1 MHVELLS
8 TDMTKA
14 QDFYS
19 QIFDWTFRDIP
30 RAGNPYTMIDVGEGT
45 GGNFVESPLAG
56 SNPFWL
62 AYVAVQDMTQ
72 TLEAVLANGGTIVRD
87 QAQEPAW
94 AHSRSSKTRWAP
106 PSAFGKPRKLKPDC
120 SLAASVRRN
129 RLLDHEVSLEYRCT
143 APPRPRRCWA
153 RYGRR
158 PGSGPAARSA
168 W

>member
-1 MHVELLS
+1 MRHLSQKEHKLPNPFMHVELLS

-19 QIFDWTFRDIP
+19 QIFNWTFRDIP

-45 GGNFVESPLAG
+45 GGNLVESPLAE

-87 QAQEPAW
+87 QAQEPGMGSFAIIKDPMGATLGLW
-94 AHSRSSKTRWAP
+94 QAP
-106 PSAFGKPRKLKPDC
+106 
-120 SLAASVRRN
+120 
-129 RLLDHEVSLEYRCT
+129 
-143 APPRPRRCWA
+143 
-153 RYGRR
+153 
-158 PGSGPAARSA
+158 
-168 W
+168 